1 MEVEVAKESKQNEKG
16 HGARTAIIIGMV
28 VIIVLLIAV
37 IIVLVAGRNKREVKR
52 NVVVNQ
58 QNAEEIAQGLIDE
71 PYIEPGYYNTN
82 MSTTWHFA
90 TGDAVSDDAYVRND
104 ERNTH
109 DVYFDVYLADDES
122 TPILESPV
130 LPRGASLENISLD
143 KVLDAGTYDC
153 VMVYHLVDD
162 DQNSV
167 ASLRVAFTIVV
178 EQ

>member
-1 MEVEVAKESKQNEKG
+1 VAKDSKQGNGTKI
-16 HGARTAIIIGMV
+16 ALAIAGIVIVALVAV
-28 VIIVLLIAV
+28 VVVLLV
-37 IIVLVAGRNKREVKR
+37 RGKKDENEPKR
-52 NVVVNQ
+52 NVVVTQ
-58 QNAEEIAQGLIDE
+58 DNAEEIAQGLIDE

-82 MSTTWHFA
+82 MSTTWHFSD
-90 TGDAVSDDAYVRND
+90 GDAVSDDAYVRND

-130 LPRGASLENISLD
+130 LPRGSSLENISLD
-143 KVLDAGTYDC
+143 KPLDAGTYDC

-162 DQNSV
+162 NQSSV
-167 ASLRVAFTIVV
+167 ASLRVAFTIII

>member
-1 MEVEVAKESKQNEKG
+1 MAKDSEKKGNGTKIALIIAGIVIVALI
-16 HGARTAIIIGMV
+16 AAV
-28 VIIVLLIAV
+28 IVLLVRGNGA
-37 IIVLVAGRNKREVKR
+37 KETKR

-58 QNAEEIAQGLIDE
+58 DNAEEIAQGLIDE

-90 TGDAVSDDAYVRND
+90 DGDAVSDDAYVRND

-130 LPRGASLENISLD
+130 LPRGSSLENISLD
-143 KVLDAGTYDC
+143 KPLDAGTYDC

-162 DQNSV
+162 NQSSV
-167 ASLRVAFTIVV
+167 ASLRVAFTIII

>member
-1 MEVEVAKESKQNEKG
+1 MAKDSKQGNGTKI
-16 HGARTAIIIGMV
+16 ALAIAGIVIVALVAV
-28 VIIVLLIAV
+28 VVVLLV
-37 IIVLVAGRNKREVKR
+37 RGKKDENEPKR
-52 NVVVNQ
+52 NVVVTQ
-58 QNAEEIAQGLIDE
+58 DNAEEIAQGLIDE

-82 MSTTWHFA
+82 MSTTWHFSD
-90 TGDAVSDDAYVRND
+90 GDAVSDDAYVRND

-130 LPRGASLENISLD
+130 LPRGSSLENISLD
-143 KVLDAGTYDC
+143 KPLDAGTYDC

-162 DQNSV
+162 NQSSV
-167 ASLRVAFTIVV
+167 ASLRVAFTIII

>member
-1 MEVEVAKESKQNEKG
+1 MAKESKEKG
-16 HGARTAIIIGMV
+16 NGAKIAIIVGIA
-28 VIIVLLIAV
+28 VIIVLLIVV
-37 IIVLVAGRNKREVKR
+37 IVILIAGRDKKETKR

-90 TGDAVSDDAYVRND
+90 TGDAVSSDAYVRND
-104 ERNTH
+104 ERNTN

-122 TPILESPV
+122 EPILESPV
-130 LPRGASLENISLD
+130 LPRGSSLENISLD
-143 KVLDAGTYDC
+143 KALEAGTYDC

-167 ASLRVAFTIVV
+167 ASLRVGFTIVV